1 MNAIEFTNHLIKL
14 NACSEARQWA
24 EGKSLVDAWDQ
35 CNDPQWMMW
44 LLGRSTVNKKV
55 IATIAVEFAEQCVHN
70 ASEYPDVAKCIEVAK
85 RFLAGDASR
94 EELSAAWSAAWSAA
108 SAAESA
114 RSAAWS
120 AAWSAARSAAAAN
133 ASLCEIVRKH
143 VPSTEIVKLLKVTDA
158 K

>member
-94 EELSAAWSAAWSAA
+94 EELSAAWSAARSAA
-108 SAAESA
+108 AAAES
-114 RSAAWS
+114 AWS
-120 AAWSAARSAAAAN
+120 AAWSAAARSAAAA
-133 ASLCEIVRKH
+133 AESAWSAAE
-143 VPSTEIVKLLKVTDA
+143 STWSAAAAAESA
-158 K
+158 